1 MQRIIDLRSDTV
13 TRPTP
18 AMRAAMADC
27 AVGDDVYGEDPTV
40 NRLERMAA
48 AAMGKEAA
56 MFVPSGTMGNLIA
69 LKIHTQPGD
78 RVIVPERTH
87 IYLGEAGGGGAV
99 AGIEFEVLPTVRG
112 IPPIAELARA
122 LAKAD
127 YHSPPA
133 RLVTLEN
140 THNLLGGIVLDQ
152 QEAAQYAARARSEGV
167 AVHLDGARIFN
178 AAVAGGRPAAELA
191 SIADTVMFCLSKGLA
206 APVGSLLCG
215 TEHMIVRAR
224 RYRKMLGGGMRQA
237 GVPAAAG
244 IVALETMVDRLGE
257 DHEKARVLAAGLQH
271 IAPGCVAPP
280 VPRTNIVNV
289 RPSVLG
295 REPDELVERLA
306 RQEIRAASTGPDIVR
321 FVTHL
326 DVTMSDIERTLEV
339 FADLARIPRQ
349 AEDTDGAVRS
359 A

>member
-1 MQRIIDLRSDTV
+1 MQHIIDLRSDTV

-18 AMRAAMADC
+18 AMRAAMAEC
-27 AVGDDVYGEDPTV
+27 AVGDDVYGEDPTM

-127 YHSPPA
+127 YHTPPA

-140 THNLLGGIVLDQ
+140 THNLPGGIVLDQ
-152 QEAAQYAARARSEGV
+152 QEAARYAALAGSKGV

-178 AAVAGGRPAAELA
+178 AAIAGGRPAAELA

-206 APVGSLLCG
+206 APIGSLLCG
-215 TEHMIVRAR
+215 TEQMIVKAR

-257 DHEKARVLAAGLQH
+257 DHEKARALAIGLQQ
-271 IAPGCVAPP
+271 IAPGCIAPLP
-280 VPRTNIVNV
+280 STNIVNV

-295 REPDELVERLA
+295 REPGELVEELA
-306 RQEIRAASTGPDIVR
+306 RREIRAAGTGPDTVR

-326 DVTMSDIERTLEV
+326 DVTTSDIERTLEV
-339 FADLARIPRQ
+339 FADLTRIPRRVG
-349 AEDTDGAVRS
+349 AADGAVRS